1 MIILRKARNSV
12 KEFERVTEHPM
23 DYQEAFITK
32 LARTNRDTLFGRHH
46 KFERVRCIDDYQ
58 RLVPVHDY
66 DALMK
71 YIRLIMNGQRDILF
85 PGAPTWWAKTS
96 GTTSKPKLI
105 PVPKEMTRYFSNVG
119 ARLLYSFIVE
129 DPKRNVNALSGKL
142 LFLRAPSRVDY
153 VNGVPV
159 GYISGISGETQSRFA
174 RGMVVPSGET
184 SALGNWE
191 EKFYR
196 TVLETVGQ
204 NVTMIVGVTPLLIS
218 MFQRMA
224 DDYPEHL
231 LRDLGDSET
240 KMRIQHILRKDNN
253 RLLPMDVWK
262 NLVLFCASSASIKPY
277 LSRYRQLFGE
287 TPIRESYGA
296 TEGQFGQEVEEGGG
310 LMLNWDRYFFEFV
323 PFQEEGGVRRIEE
336 RLLAS
341 ELKAGSTYELLVTT
355 PSGLYSYR
363 IGDVL
368 RLERRDPYTF
378 AIVGRT
384 KMTLNLFGEKVCEDH
399 ISTAVRAAEET
410 TRAAIA
416 EYSCM
421 AVGNGGAG
429 EEPRYILCV
438 EFIKSPRDKKKFI
451 DAWDRKLQEI
461 APGYGCF
468 RANDTLLKPPEIVPL
483 MKGTFQEYEQRR
495 MRNPHAIGQ
504 IKPPHIG
511 NGAEL
516 LAELQISL

>member
-1 MIILRKARNSV
+1 M
-12 KEFERVTEHPM
+12 EC
-23 DYQEAFITK
+23 QEAFITK
-32 LARTNRDTLFGRHH
+32 LAKKNGNTLFGRHH
-46 KFERVRCIDDYQ
+46 SFERVRSVDDYQ
-58 RLVPVHDY
+58 KLVPVHDY
-66 DALMK
+66 DALAK
-71 YIRLIMNGQRDILF
+71 YINLIMSGEKDILF
-85 PGAPTWWAKTS
+85 PGVPIWWAKTS

-105 PVPKEMTRYFSNVG
+105 PVPKEMMDYISNVG
-119 ARLLYSFIVE
+119 SRLLYSFIME
-129 DPKRNVNALSGKL
+129 DPKRNLGALSGKL
-142 LFLRAPSRVDY
+142 LFLRAPSRVEC

-174 RGMVVPSGET
+174 RGMVVPSRET

-196 TVLETVGQ
+196 TVLETVGKK
-204 NVTMIVGVTPLLIS
+204 VTMIVGVTPLLMS

-231 LRDLGDSET
+231 LRDVGDGET
-240 KMRIQHILRKDNN
+240 RRLIQRILRRNDG
-253 RLLPMDVWK
+253 RLLPIDVWK
-262 NLVLFCASSASIKPY
+262 DLKLFCPSSASIKPY
-277 LSRYRQLFGE
+277 LSRYRQLFGD
-287 TPIRESYGA
+287 TPLRESYGA

-310 LMLNWDRYFFEFV
+310 LLLNWDKYLYEFV
-323 PFQEEGGVRRIEE
+323 PFHEESRARGVGD

-341 ELKAGSTYELLVTT
+341 ELNVGSTYELLVTT

-368 RLERRDPYTF
+368 RLERRNPYTF
-378 AIVGRT
+378 VIVGRT
-384 KMTLNLFGEKVCEDH
+384 KLTLNLFGEKVCEEH
-399 ISTAVRAAEET
+399 VSAAVRAAEET
-410 TRAAIA
+410 TSATIA

-421 AVGNGGAG
+421 AVGSGGAG
-429 EEPRYILCV
+429 KEPRYILCV

-451 DAWDRKLQEI
+451 SAWDRKLQEI
-461 APGYGCF
+461 APGYACF

-483 MKGTFQEYEQRR
+483 IKGTFQEYEQRR
-495 MRNPHAIGQ
+495 MRSPLAMGQ

-516 LAELQISL
+516 LSELQVRL